1 MLKDNFYTVE
11 ERNNE
16 NPEKTIFSL
25 RLMKKHEIYK
35 GHFPGQAVVPGV
47 VSMQIIKEL
56 CEILTEKKL
65 LLQKASN
72 VKFPAP
78 IIPEN
83 NPIIEAEI
91 NCIFTE
97 EKKHKVNAQIKSGNQ
112 VFLKLKAFYIEASE
126 RLQTTCK

>member
-1 MLKDNFYTVE
+1 MLKDNFYKTEKV
-11 ERNNE
+11 NTE
-16 NPEKTIFSL
+16 NPEKTIFKL
-25 RLMKKHEIYK
+25 QLIQNHEIYK

-56 CEILTEKKL
+56 CETTTGKKL
-65 LLQKASN
+65 QLEKASN

-91 NCIFTE
+91 NCAPTNDN
-97 EKKHKVNAQIKSGNQ
+97 KYKVNAQIKSDDQ
-112 VFLKLKAFYIEASE
+112 VFLKLRALYGEV
-126 RLQTTCK
+126 